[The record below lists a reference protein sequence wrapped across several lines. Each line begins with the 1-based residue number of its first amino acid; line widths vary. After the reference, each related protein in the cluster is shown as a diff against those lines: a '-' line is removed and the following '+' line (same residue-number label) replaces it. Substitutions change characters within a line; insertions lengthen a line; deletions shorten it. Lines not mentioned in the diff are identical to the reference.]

1 MRAVAALVNER
12 GPAGLS
18 MGALVSRAGVEP
30 AETAGLL
37 ERLSRAGIAT
47 RTGDLLVAP
56 AVLER
61 LAREVLTRLGDHHRA
76 EPLSE
81 GMPREEVRERVFAR
95 AGEGVFERVLGD
107 LQEARKAGGRDR
119 LALASHRVSLTGE
132 EERARGAI
140 EQAFLTAGLKPADI
154 KEVAQAAGVGPD
166 LLDRIVKLLVRQKV
180 LVKLDTIYFHQQALD
195 RLKREMAASRTAGGT
210 PLRIDVATFKDRYGV
225 SRKYAIP
232 LLEFLDRERIT
243 RRVGDARE
251 LIG

>member
-1 MRAVAALVNER
+1 MRAVAAMVNER

-18 MGALVSRAGVEP
+18 VSALVSRAGVEP
-30 AETAGLL
+30 GETAGLVD
-37 ERLSRAGIAT
+37 RLSRAGIAT
-47 RTGDLLVAP
+47 RAADVLVAP

-61 LAREVLTRLGDHHRA
+61 LAREVLARLGDHHRA
-76 EPLSE
+76 EPMSE

-107 LQEARKAGGRDR
+107 LQEARQAGGRDR

-140 EQAFLTAGLKPADI
+140 EQAFQAAGLKPADI
-154 KEVAQAAGVGPD
+154 REVAQAAGIGPD
-166 LLDRIVKLLVRQKV
+166 VLDRIVKLLVRQKV
-180 LVKLDTIYFHQQALD
+180 LVKLDSMYFHQQALE
-195 RLKREMAASRTAGGT
+195 RLKREMASLRTAGSA
-210 PLRIDVATFKDRYGV
+210 PLRIDVGTFKDRYGV

-232 LLEFLDRERIT
+232 LLEYLDRERIT

-251 LIG
+251 LI